1 MKNSWGTCGGLQQ
14 YFCKSWSCVIANDET
29 AKWEVGN
36 RDLVNFSFAYPLSNP
51 LDIIEG
57 KVREGLAK
65 RKREREAQQI
75 WFESWFQQSPWLTM
89 LISTLVVP
97 LIVLL
102 LILTLGPCILNR
114 LITFVKERINTVQV
128 LVLR

>member
-1 MKNSWGTCGGLQQ
+1 M
-14 YFCKSWSCVIANDET
+14 IANDET

-57 KVREGLAK
+57 KVRDGLAK

-89 LISTLVVP
+89 LI
-97 LIVLL
+97 
-102 LILTLGPCILNR
+102 
-114 LITFVKERINTVQV
+114 F
-128 LVLR
+128 